1 MLLTATLAALV
12 ISVVLH
18 EIAHGVAAYFCG
30 DDTAYRAGRLNP
42 NPIKH
47 VDPLGSIGLPLVLF
61 LTHAPFMFGYAKP
74 VPVRFDRL
82 RHPRLDTAI
91 VAAAGPFTNLVLA
104 VIAAFALHLLPEA
117 SAQEE
122 EGWMQA
128 FLTTMVIL
136 NLMLMWFNLLPVLP
150 LDGGRIAFSFAPSS
164 WARFMPVLERAGMVA
179 VIGLLFILPALLAQ
193 FGVEF
198 DVAKPLLLEPVLKMA
213 EWLLKAT
220 GHS

>member
-1 MLLTATLAALV
+1 MLLTATLTALV

-18 EIAHGVAAYFCG
+18 EIAHGVAALACG

-47 VDPLGSIGLPLVLF
+47 VDPLGSIGLPLILF

-82 RHPRLDTAI
+82 RRPRIGTAI
-91 VAAAGPFTNLVLA
+91 VAAAGPLTNLALAVLA
-104 VIAAFALHLLPEA
+104 ALAMHLMPEVKSPEEA
-117 SAQEE
+117 GWAQT
-122 EGWMQA
+122 
-128 FLTTMVIL
+128 FLTTMLIL

-150 LDGGRIAFSFAPSS
+150 LDGGRIAFSFAPES
-164 WARFMPVLERAGMVA
+164 WTRYMPTLEKAGMVA
-179 VIGLLFILPALLAQ
+179 VIGLLFIIPALLAQ

-198 DVAKPLLLEPVLKMA
+198 NVAGPLLVEPVLKMA
-213 EWLLKAT
+213 EWLLKAV
-220 GHS
+220 GV